1 MLCCLPKELQYNQ
14 CMDFDDLIMNTI
26 RLFEE
31 HPDSLTYYQNKFHYI
46 HVDEYQDTN
55 HAQYT
60 LVNLLAGRFRN
71 LCVVGDA
78 DQSIYGWR
86 GADMQNILDFE
97 KDYPDAAVILLEQ
110 NYRSTKNILSAANQ
124 VIENNS
130 NRKPKNLWTE
140 NKEGNKITYYRADN
154 ERDET
159 RFIVDRMQEEIRSNH
174 RNYGDFAI
182 LYRTNAQ
189 SRVMEETLLK
199 ANIPYKMVGGHKFY
213 DRKEI
218 KDILAYLNV
227 LANPQDSISF
237 ERIVNSPKRGI
248 GPGSIEKLRSFASLH
263 EWPLLEAAQNV
274 DLANIGGK
282 AGQQLGAFG
291 EMIQEVT
298 QMIQYL
304 TVTELTKEVLDR
316 SGYLEDLKIQNTLEA
331 QARIENL
338 EEFLTVTQEFDKQFE
353 QQNEEDADAPEE
365 KLTVFLN
372 DLALVSD
379 IDNLEEDASQVTLMT
394 LHAAKGLEFPVVFL
408 IGLEEGF
415 FLYLEH

>member
-1 MLCCLPKELQYNQ
+1 M
-14 CMDFDDLIMNTI
+14 
-26 RLFEE
+26 
-31 HPDSLTYYQNKFHYI
+31 
-46 HVDEYQDTN
+46 
-55 HAQYT
+55 
-60 LVNLLAGRFRN
+60 
-71 LCVVGDA
+71 
-78 DQSIYGWR
+78 
-86 GADMQNILDFE
+86 
-97 KDYPDAAVILLEQ
+97 
-110 NYRSTKNILSAANQ
+110 
-124 VIENNS
+124 
-130 NRKPKNLWTE
+130 
-140 NKEGNKITYYRADN
+140 
-154 ERDET
+154 
-159 RFIVDRMQEEIRSNH
+159 
-174 RNYGDFAI
+174 
-182 LYRTNAQ
+182 
-189 SRVMEETLLK
+189 
-199 ANIPYKMVGGHKFY
+199 
-213 DRKEI
+213 
-218 KDILAYLNV
+218 
-227 LANPQDSISF
+227 
-237 ERIVNSPKRGI
+237 
-248 GPGSIEKLRSFASLH
+248 
-263 EWPLLEAAQNV
+263 

-298 QMIQYL
+298 QMIPYL

-415 FLYLEH
+415 SFISSIDGRKRTGGRTPSRICGITRAEEALYLTNAFSRTLYGRTQYNRPSRFVEEIDQELLEIEGMRPTPKNACIR

>member
-1 MLCCLPKELQYNQ
+1 M
-14 CMDFDDLIMNTI
+14 
-26 RLFEE
+26 
-31 HPDSLTYYQNKFHYI
+31 
-46 HVDEYQDTN
+46 
-55 HAQYT
+55 
-60 LVNLLAGRFRN
+60 
-71 LCVVGDA
+71 
-78 DQSIYGWR
+78 
-86 GADMQNILDFE
+86 
-97 KDYPDAAVILLEQ
+97 
-110 NYRSTKNILSAANQ
+110 
-124 VIENNS
+124 
-130 NRKPKNLWTE
+130 
-140 NKEGNKITYYRADN
+140 
-154 ERDET
+154 
-159 RFIVDRMQEEIRSNH
+159 
-174 RNYGDFAI
+174 
-182 LYRTNAQ
+182 
-189 SRVMEETLLK
+189 
-199 ANIPYKMVGGHKFY
+199 
-213 DRKEI
+213 
-218 KDILAYLNV
+218 
-227 LANPQDSISF
+227 
-237 ERIVNSPKRGI
+237 
-248 GPGSIEKLRSFASLH
+248 
-263 EWPLLEAAQNV
+263 

-408 IGLEEGF
+408 IGLF
-415 FLYLEH
+415 FFFKQKTAYEI